1 MSVRR
6 KLFLAMAALIVG
18 MSLITILVTV
28 LVVNGAIRSIEITD
42 RGEQM
47 DRLER
52 RLLAYYEENGGRW
65 GTQKEWASVFNDP
78 SIREAGSFLVQTAN
92 GDRLLAGSQKEG
104 IVVSLG
110 LKRELIRDGA
120 KIGILYYYDPEA
132 AGVRKIQLGVGSS
145 VTVILV
151 GFSLVLLLVSLLAAY
166 LVAKRVTAPLRM
178 LLPAIERLGSG
189 SLGTQAPVLSSDEY
203 GKVAGTFNEMS
214 IRLLRA
220 EQARR
225 SLVADVAHEL
235 RTPLSIL
242 QGQMDLFQQRGGAI
256 ETYKL
261 LPLQDELIRLSRL
274 VDDLQLLSLAE
285 ARQLQLRLAECSASA
300 LLSRVVERFAEEAAD
315 KKIRI
320 GISDRTDNRSIL
332 LDEHRMTQVFF
343 NLVGNA
349 IRYTPEGGQVDIT
362 AEFGM
367 AASQAGERRRCL
379 TVRIA
384 DSGPGISAE
393 HLPHIFD
400 RFYRTDEARAR
411 TSGGMGLG
419 LAIAKELVLA
429 QGGFIEAQSVV
440 GQGTTIIVKLPD

>member
-1 MSVRR
+1 
-6 KLFLAMAALIVG
+6 MAALIV
-18 MSLITILVTV
+18 SICFISILVTV
-28 LVVNGAIRSIEITD
+28 LVVNGTIRSIEITD
-42 RGEQM
+42 RSEQM
-47 DRLER
+47 DRIES
-52 RLLAYYEENGGRW
+52 RLLAFYEENDEDW
-65 GTQKEWASVFNDP
+65 GTEKDWAVVKNDP
-78 SIREAGSFLVQTAN
+78 FMQAAGSFLVQTAD
-92 GDRLLAGSQKEG
+92 GDRLLAGKQKEG
-104 IVVSLG
+104 VILSLG
-110 LKRELIRDGA
+110 LKRDLYWDDA
-120 KIGILYYYDPEA
+120 KIGSLFYYDPEA

-151 GFSLVLLLVSLLAAY
+151 GFTLVLLLVSLIAAY
-166 LVAKRVTAPLRM
+166 LVARRVTAPLRL

-189 SLGTQAPVLSSDEY
+189 GLGTQAPVLSRDEY
-203 GKVAGTFNEMS
+203 GKVASTFNEMS
-214 IRLLRA
+214 VRLLRA

-261 LPLQDELIRLSRL
+261 LPLQDELIRLGRL

-285 ARQLQLRLAECSASA
+285 ARQLQLRMTVCPVSDLLA
-300 LLSRVVERFAEEAAD
+300 RVADRFAEDAAG
-315 KKIRI
+315 KALRI
-320 GISDRTDNRSIL
+320 ELIDRTGQPSIP
-332 LDEHRMTQVFF
+332 LDEHRMTQVLF

-349 IRYTPEGGQVDIT
+349 VRYTPHGGLVAITTEIERTAEQEGG
-362 AEFGM
+362 
-367 AASQAGERRRCL
+367 RRRWL
-379 TVRIA
+379 TIRIA
-384 DSGPGISAE
+384 DSGPGIGAE

-429 QGGFIEAQSVV
+429 HGGSIEAQSVV
-440 GQGTTIIVKLPD
+440 GQGTTMIVRLPFEE